1 MAESMWTD
9 ISNTFV
15 PFEPV
20 PPDKLDTW
28 FVTRPDSPLETLTR
42 QLAPDRLPQQYI
54 LVGQPASG
62 KSSELTKLA
71 AELKQRY
78 DALVVRFDMTDNT
91 DVERANPVEVIFLM
105 GAALFK
111 VAAAELPGTRQP
123 DRRLL
128 EQLKRGLES
137 LVHTYTENRT
147 FEINLDKLLAGL
159 IVFGGAA
166 LAGPVG
172 VATGL
177 VISPGVA
184 QAARTFGEK
193 FLPFRFT
200 SGTNVAVVRKLEVE
214 PQVEAMLESL
224 NAIIDDVR
232 LRADH
237 PLVLLVDGLDKL
249 RDLDVIRLNFLEK
262 KFLNGPRCCVLYTGP
277 LDLYDSPE
285 FGGVRARFS
294 IIAFPHVKLHDRHT
308 PAKHDEHGYQVMR
321 DVASRRLESL
331 GLRYREVIV
340 PAALDMLIQGS
351 GGVMRDFIR
360 LIQSASLYAEIAGKE
375 RIGKPEAAKA
385 LNELRRQLMAQLTPD
400 YHEILNKV
408 RQTHQRVGGA
418 DEGEKCDLLLR
429 NDVVLSY
436 VNDDIWYDVHAAL
449 SEEPWRG

>member
-1 MAESMWTD
+1 MAPNLWTD

-28 FVTRPDSPLETLTR
+28 FVTRPDSPLETLVR

-71 AELKQRY
+71 AELKNRY

-111 VAAAELPGTRQP
+111 VAAAELPGDRHP
-123 DRRLL
+123 DRQLL
-128 EQLKRGLES
+128 ENLKRGLEK
-137 LVHTYTENRT
+137 LVQTYTDNKA

-166 LAGPVG
+166 LAGPLGAAVG
-172 VATGL
+172 L
-177 VISPGVA
+177 SISPVAA
-184 QAARTFGEK
+184 QATRTFVEK

-214 PQVEAMLESL
+214 PQVEAMIESL
-224 NAIIDDVR
+224 NALIGDVR
-232 LRADH
+232 IKANR

-249 RDLDVIRLNFLEK
+249 RDPDVISLNFLEK

-277 LDLYDSPE
+277 LDLYYSPQ
-285 FGGVRARFS
+285 FGGVRARFNVV
-294 IIAFPHVKLHDRHT
+294 AFPHVKLHNRDA
-308 PAKHDEHGYQVMR
+308 PANRDEHGYRVMG
-321 DVASRRLESL
+321 DVARRRMESL

-340 PAALDMLIQGS
+340 PAALNMLIQGS

-360 LIQSASLYAEIAGKE
+360 LMQSAALYAEVAGKE
-375 RIGKPEAAKA
+375 RIGKPETAKA
-385 LNELRRQLMAQLTPD
+385 LNELRRQLMAQRTPD
-400 YHEILNKV
+400 YHEVLNKV
-408 RQTHQRVGGA
+408 RQTHERVGGE
-418 DEGEKCDLLLR
+418 DEGKKCDLLLR

-449 SEEPWRG
+449 TEEPWRG